1 MNNIENYKIVILFSL
16 IFLTII
22 LMPLLISKFNSSK
35 NFKGSF
41 FERYYLADRKV
52 SGIILAITLMST
64 YGSASTFLSGPGIA
78 YKLGLG
84 WVLLAV
90 IQVTAGYFVLL
101 VLARKFQSIAKKINA
116 ITITDYLRY
125 RYKSKFLAN
134 VSATAMIAFLLAA
147 MSAQWIGGAKLL
159 SALLNIDYKKGIL
172 IISLIILFCVVFGGL
187 RNILITDMIQGM
199 IMIFATIVLF
209 LAIINYGGGIN
220 SIMQNLYSQN
230 PNLLT
235 PYGADK
241 SLTSIYVSSFWVL
254 VGVGLVGIPQIAI
267 NSMLYKNNR
276 SLKQS
281 IIIGTIVIFIVMFG
295 VHFIGVISRG
305 VFPHIT
311 DYDSVIPIVALKI
324 LPWYLVAI
332 VLSAPMA
339 AIITTVNAQFLLV
352 SSTLVKDVLLN
363 ISLIKN
369 RITDKKIPMLVY
381 IVNLIIILLAIMIS
395 ITPPSLIVEINL
407 FAFGGLEATFLWPII
422 FGLYWK
428 KAEKYGAFASTA
440 IGLISYIIFKRFYKI
455 TFVEPVVIS
464 LILSLIV
471 FLIISNICYN
481 KLKDKNFYFE
491 GERL

>member
-1 MNNIENYKIVILFSL
+1 MNNIDNNKIIILFFL

-22 LMPLLISKFNSSK
+22 LTPLLFGKVLYK
-35 NFKGSF
+35 GNFKGSF

-101 VLARKFQSIAKKINA
+101 VLARRFQNIAKKINA
-116 ITITDYLRY
+116 ITITDYLKY
-125 RYKSKFLAN
+125 RYKSKILAN
-134 VSATAMIAFLLAA
+134 ISAIAMIAFLLAA

-159 SALLNIDYKKGIL
+159 SALLNIEYKTGIL
-172 IISLIILFCVVFGGL
+172 IISIIILFCVVFGGL
-187 RNILITDMIQGM
+187 KNILITDMIQGL
-199 IMIFATIVLF
+199 IMIFATIILF
-209 LAIINYGGGIN
+209 ISIIKFGGGIN
-220 SIMQNLYSQN
+220 SIMQNLYNQN

-235 PYGADK
+235 PYGVDK

-305 VFPHIT
+305 VFPDIT
-311 DYDSVIPIVALKI
+311 DYDSVIPIVTLRM

-352 SSTLVKDVLLN
+352 SSTLVKDILLN
-363 ISLIKN
+363 INLIRNKV
-369 RITDKKIPMLVY
+369 TEKKIPLLVY
-381 IVNLIIILLAIMIS
+381 VVNLLIILLAIMLS

-407 FAFGGLEATFLWPII
+407 FAFGGLEVTFLWPII
-422 FGLYWK
+422 LGLYWK
-428 KAEKYGAFASTA
+428 KAEKYGAFSST
-440 IGLISYIIFKRFYKI
+440 IVGLVSYIIFKRICKI
-455 TFVEPVVIS
+455 TFIEPVVIS
-464 LILSLIV
+464 LFLSFIV
-471 FLIISNICYN
+471 FLIISNLCYN
-481 KLKDKNFYFE
+481 RLKDKNFNY
-491 GERL
+491 GGYK